1 MEAWVHYGFNILLH
15 ILIVS
20 LVLLKCYGE
29 EFLQSVTEEVLAG
42 NYTIYRIKS
51 RGRLRL
57 ELVSHEGDA
66 DIYVSDSESRPS
78 YENYDLKSI
87 TCGVDLIEVS
97 SKMKRPVAVGVFGHP
112 FYRTSKYT
120 LSVYKLPDVEVDY
133 ATLDAL
139 YNSYT
144 EDTSENEQDS
154 QKSNDEHTSTE
165 DQPDEDSTLWTIVIT
180 ILKILFDILL

>member
-1 MEAWVHYGFNILLH
+1 METGMHYSFNILLH
-15 ILIVS
+15 VLLVS
-20 LVLLKCYGE
+20 LVLLKCSGE
-29 EFLQSVTEEVLAG
+29 EFLQSVTDEVLAG
-42 NYTIYRIKS
+42 NYTIYHIKS
-51 RGRLRL
+51 RGQLRL

-66 DIYVSDSESRPS
+66 DIYVSDSELRPS

-87 TCGVDLIEVS
+87 TCGVDVIEVS

-120 LSVYKLPDVEVDY
+120 LSVYKLPDLDVDY

-144 EDTSENEQDS
+144 DDSSENEQDS
-154 QKSNDEHTSTE
+154 QKSNEDHISTE
-165 DQPDEDSTLWTIVIT
+165 DNPDEESTLWTIVIT
-180 ILKILFDILL
+180 ILKILFDILV